1 MITQADRGGD
11 LQTEI
16 PDGITGL
23 AAFRAMVGSPHRT
36 LIKYR
41 TGPTEVT
48 IEDRM
53 ERPACRVVAAQHAMV
68 YRLVSPGAL
77 GHDTFFVK
85 VKLISAHDVVGQPA
99 AVDRCNEFDVLFFNF
114 QG

>member
-1 MITQADRGGD
+1 MIPQANLGSD
-11 LQTEI
+11 LQTEV
-16 PDGITGL
+16 PTGITGL
-23 AAFRAMVGSPHRT
+23 AASIAMVGSPYRT
-36 LIKYR
+36 VIEHR

-85 VKLISAHDVVGQPA
+85 HRFSRSYNRHFEI
-99 AVDRCNEFDVLFFNF
+99 RF
-114 QG
+114 